1 MKTAAETLHPHLDPV
16 LVAVDFSQASAHA
29 IALAGRLA
37 SACHASPLRLLHAE
51 TLDAPPYFTH
61 EQMATLERERRI
73 ARAEA
78 HRFLE
83 EFGRA
88 HTSYPLT
95 TLIEDGSAGEAI
107 LRAADDVQ
115 LIVMGTHGRRGLT
128 RWWLGSVAEQV
139 LRNSAKPVLVVR
151 GDGAP
156 PTSEPLAIGV
166 APAAGDEAG
175 AKRYADHLASC
186 TQGRVVERGNGSPN
200 LVVTL
205 SPWPDNEPNA
215 VKHAQTLL
223 QNGTPPLLFV
233 PRSWDS

>member
-1 MKTAAETLHPHLDPV
+1 
-16 LVAVDFSQASAHA
+16 
-29 IALAGRLA
+29 
-37 SACHASPLRLLHAE
+37 
-51 TLDAPPYFTH
+51 
-61 EQMATLERERRI
+61 
-73 ARAEA
+73 
-78 HRFLE
+78 
-83 EFGRA
+83 
-88 HTSYPLT
+88 
-95 TLIEDGSAGEAI
+95 
-107 LRAADDVQ
+107 
-115 LIVMGTHGRRGLT
+115 
-128 RWWLGSVAEQV
+128 
-139 LRNSAKPVLVVR
+139 
-151 GDGAP
+151 

-175 AKRYADHLASC
+175 ANRYADHLASC